1 MAFPVPTDP
10 NTFLRRIQLAAAL
23 TEAGFPIAPATLAS
37 MVTRGGGP
45 PYQLFGRTP
54 IYRWGNSLAWARS
67 RLTAPR
73 SSSSEADG
81 LSRHRGRQRKYSIE
95 PQQTTVP

>member
-1 MAFPVPTDP
+1 MAVPTDP
-10 NTFLRRIQLAAAL
+10 NTFLRRGQLAAAL
-23 TEAGFPIAPATLAS
+23 AELGFPIAPSTLAT

-45 PYQLFGRTP
+45 PYRLFGRTP
-54 IYRWGNSLAWARS
+54 IYHWGTSLAWARS

-81 LSRHRGRQRKYSIE
+81 PPRRRSRPLKDTIE
-95 PQQTTVP
+95 PEQPTAL